1 MPDRPREL
9 VPLAV
14 RYAVRD
20 AVGGWGGFTVG
31 EINDLFRVEG
41 FVPAAESLPT
51 SSGARRQEAD
61 AFHAAIDFT
70 SPEQVGRYLRVVE
83 RTLDEYD
90 TDDGRERHE
99 RLTKALRRAGI
110 ERDTKGRLKLPAPAL
125 AASARLAGMPSE
137 SDIRLHAERLE
148 RLDQEPEE
156 LIGAAK
162 ELVEATAKFVLME
175 LGEEISN
182 KEDLPALS
190 KRALARLHLHPE
202 AIAPTAKGAEVMVR
216 ILAGLGQVGAGLAEL
231 RNMGYGT
238 GHGRGRRVG
247 GLAQRH
253 AEFCARSAVAYATF
267 VLDTLDDPRAP
278 WRAGK
283 APPDPGPTQ

>member
-1 MPDRPREL
+1 MADRRREL

-20 AVGGWGGFTVG
+20 ALGGWGGFTVG

-41 FVPAAESLPT
+41 FELAAEFVPT
-51 SSGARRQEAD
+51 SGGVRTQEAE

-70 SPEQVGRYLRVVE
+70 SPDQVSRYLRVVE
-83 RTLDEYD
+83 TILDEYD
-90 TDDGRERHE
+90 NDQGRERHD
-99 RLTKALRRAGI
+99 RLAKALRRAGI
-110 ERDTKGRLKLPAPAL
+110 ERDSKGRLKLPAPAL

-137 SDIRLHAERLE
+137 SDIRLHVERLE

-175 LGEEISN
+175 LGEEIGN

-190 KRALARLHLHPE
+190 KRALQRLHLHPN
-202 AIAPTAKGAEVMVR
+202 AIAPTARGAEVMVK
-216 ILAGLGQVGAGLAEL
+216 ILAGLGQVAAGLAEL

-238 GHGRGRRVG
+238 GHGQGRRVS

-267 VLDTLDDPRAP
+267 MLDTLEDPLAP

-283 APPDPGPTQ
+283 GPPGPAPPQ